1 MNYKTAQIQ
10 AQKYLEDILSFF
22 GINISSKIEHS
33 DAEEDDNVINL
44 SVPSTHLNGFLIGLN
59 GETLRSIQHLVN
71 SHISA
76 NSDSIIYKIN
86 IDIAGYKKQRSEK
99 IEQMLDRKIGE
110 FKLNNEPIHLEPMN
124 AYERRVAHQKISQ
137 AGLSSESEGFGRDR
151 HIVISA

>member
-1 MNYKTAQIQ
+1 MDYKTAQVES
-10 AQKYLEDILSFF
+10 QKYLEDVLSFF

-33 DAEEDDNVINL
+33 DLDEDNNVINL

-76 NSDSIIYKIN
+76 HSDSIIYKIN

-99 IEQMLDRKIGE
+99 IEQMLDRKIDE

-124 AYERRVAHQKISQ
+124 AYERRVAHQKISE
-137 AGLSSESEGFGRDR
+137 AGLNSESEGFGRDR
-151 HIVISA
+151 HIVISL